1 MDEIIQ
7 RTTVIE
13 NQIKGLKSFNARR
26 DLGKMLK
33 VLERSITEL
42 SQESVECRRLHKST
56 TKYQTL
62 ESKCAEQ
69 LDNLEKHLTYA
80 RLLYG

>member
-1 MDEIIQ
+1 MEEIIQ
-7 RTTVIE
+7 RTTFLE
-13 NQIKGLKSFNARR
+13 DQIKGLKSFNARI
-26 DLGKMLK
+26 DLTKMLK

-56 TKYQTL
+56 KKYQTL
-62 ESKCAEQ
+62 EAKCAEH